1 MTRRTQDLLVDEHA
15 VQRQLQ
21 QKSGHRRKELLQLGK
36 ASAAPRVRRNDPL
49 PRLELVSIGLD
60 DLKLA
65 ARKIR
70 KCSPAH
76 VRELM
81 GSISELGFC
90 APILVGKDNLVLDG
104 EIRVEAAKALGLPT
118 VPCIRIDHLTDVE
131 QRTLR
136 LALNRLSEK
145 GQWDLR
151 ELKIEFEELVLT
163 EAPIEISGFSLDQ
176 IDQIIL
182 GDEEGAEKGPLA
194 PESDAVAVARLGD
207 IFRLSEHRII
217 CGDSTNPAVV
227 AKLMDGD
234 SPARLVLTDEPYNV
248 PIVGNVTG
256 GALREFLMAS
266 GEMSDAE
273 FRAFNDDWMSA
284 TLPWLCDGGVFGT
297 FIDW

>member
-81 GSISELGFC
+81 GSISELGLC
-90 APILVGKDNLVLDG
+90 APILVGNDNLVLDG

-118 VPCIRIDHLTDVE
+118 VPCIRIDHLMDVE

-136 LALNRLSEK
+136 LALNRLGEK

-151 ELKIEFEELVLT
+151 ELKIEFEELILT
-163 EAPIEISGFSLDQ
+163 EAPIEISGFSLEE
-176 IDQIIL
+176 IDQII
-182 GDEEGAEKGPLA
+182 
-194 PESDAVAVARLGD
+194 
-207 IFRLSEHRII
+207 
-217 CGDSTNPAVV
+217 
-227 AKLMDGD
+227 
-234 SPARLVLTDEPYNV
+234 
-248 PIVGNVTG
+248 VG
-256 GALREFLMAS
+256 
-266 GEMSDAE
+266 
-273 FRAFNDDWMSA
+273 
-284 TLPWLCDGGVFGT
+284 
-297 FIDW
+297 